1 MSKGLDWDWEHLRE
15 KVGRALAGAA
25 AVDLAKLSAPRPPC
39 EHTARHLVGAACA
52 FLRSPVAF
60 KDKATLEQAQ
70 VRGRGPPPHPS
81 PPPLPGTDA
90 MHPPPRPPVRPRQRC
105 VALVSSQPALAPVLE
120 GTVDALLALLPVHEH
135 VPTVLADMC
144 ALAVSGRT
152 GRLRRGGLGPGRA
165 GG

>member
-1 MSKGLDWDWEHLRE
+1 MGGALRPPGPLRRSRGLTRC
-15 KVGRALAGAA
+15 
-25 AVDLAKLSAPRPPC
+25 PRPP
-39 EHTARHLVGAACA
+39 G
-52 FLRSPVAF
+52 
-60 KDKATLEQAQ
+60 
-70 VRGRGPPPHPS
+70 
-81 PPPLPGTDA
+81 
-90 MHPPPRPPVRPRQRC
+90 PPVRPRQRC